1 MLVDWLPQ
9 GLQNLLGPDIVFW
22 IGYLT
27 NGKHLGWYASVQYTL
42 AAMVFGALVA
52 LVLGLIAAAIRN
64 GGPLPLQWL
73 AAGYINVVRGVPDV
87 LFFLFFP
94 IAFEQGL
101 EWLLSFQ
108 VCTPET
114 LALNT
119 GQWPPCDAANIAFD
133 KTQYLILACIS
144 LGIVY
149 GAFVANVIAGALR
162 AVPAGQLEAARA
174 YGMSR
179 MQVLRYVHIRQMWVY
194 AMPGLS
200 NVWMSLI
207 KATSLLSLLQIM
219 DFVTWAQRLGASNFS
234 RAAGLVHEDWRWRY
248 YLVLLVFYILVTY
261 ISEKVFAVLNRRVRR
276 GMPLAEQNLT

>member
-1 MLVDWLPQ
+1 LLPR
-9 GLQNLLGPDIVFW
+9 GLQDLLGPDAVYW

-27 NGKHLGWYASVQYTL
+27 NGKHLLWYASVQFTL
-42 AAMVFGALVA
+42 IAMVFGAAVALLLGLVA
-52 LVLGLIAAAIRN
+52 AAARN
-64 GGPLPLQWL
+64 SGPAPLRWL

-94 IAFEQGL
+94 IAFEQGV
-101 EWLLSFQ
+101 EWAWSLS

-114 LALNT
+114 LAANS
-119 GQWPPCDAANIAFD
+119 GQWPPCDAANWRMTTAE
-133 KTQYLILACIS
+133 YLVLACVS

-174 YGMSR
+174 YGMTNL
-179 MQVLRYVHIRQMWVY
+179 QVLRRVHIRQMWVY
-194 AMPGLS
+194 ALPGLS
-200 NVWMSLI
+200 NVWMSLV

-234 RAAGLVHEDWRWRY
+234 RAAGLIHDDWRWRY
-248 YLVLLVFYILVTY
+248 YLVLLVFYILVTFV
-261 ISEKVFAVLNRRVRR
+261 SEKVFAAINGRVRR
-276 GMPLAEQNLT
+276 GMPLSERAPA

>member
-9 GLQNLLGPDIVFW
+9 GLQNLLGPDVVFW

-52 LVLGLIAAAIRN
+52 LVLGLIAAAVRN
-64 GGPLPLQWL
+64 SGPLPLRWL
-73 AAGYINVVRGVPDV
+73 AAGYINIVRGVPDV

-94 IAFEQGL
+94 IAFEQAL
-101 EWLLSFQ
+101 EWLLSLQ

-114 LALNT
+114 LSLNA
-119 GQWPPCDAANIAFD
+119 GQWPPCDAANISFD

-149 GAFVANVIAGALR
+149 GAFVANVVAGALR
-162 AVPAGQLEAARA
+162 AVPLGQLEAARA
-174 YGMSR
+174 YGMTR

-234 RAAGLVHEDWRWRY
+234 RAAGLVHDDWRWRY

-261 ISEKVFAVLNRRVRR
+261 VSEKIFNVLNRRVRR

>member
-1 MLVDWLPQ
+1 VLVDWLPQ
-9 GLQNLLGPDIVFW
+9 GLKDALGPDIVFW
-22 IGYLT
+22 LGYFT

-42 AAMVFGALVA
+42 EAMVLGAAVA
-52 LVLGLIAAAIRN
+52 LVLGLVAAAIRN
-64 GGPLPLQWL
+64 SGPLPLRWL

-101 EWLLSFQ
+101 EWILSTQ
-108 VCTPET
+108 VCTPAT

-119 GQWPPCDAANIAFD
+119 GQWPPCDAANISFTKD
-133 KTQYLILACIS
+133 QYLILAGVS

-179 MQVLRYVHIRQMWVY
+179 MQVLVRIHIRQMWVY
-194 AMPGLS
+194 ALPGLS
-200 NVWMSLI
+200 NVWMSII

-234 RAAGLVHEDWRWRY
+234 KAAGLVHDDWRWRY
-248 YLVLLVFYILVTY
+248 YLVLLIFYIVVTY
-261 ISEKVFAVLNRRVRR
+261 ISEKVFNVLGARVKR
-276 GMPLAEQNLT
+276 GMALAEQNLT

>member
-9 GLQNLLGPDIVFW
+9 GLKDALGPDLVFW
-22 IGYLT
+22 IGYFT

-52 LVLGLIAAAIRN
+52 LVLGLIAAAVRN
-64 GGPLPLQWL
+64 GGPLPLRWL

-101 EWLLSFQ
+101 EWLLSMQ
-108 VCTPET
+108 VCTPDT

-119 GQWPPCDAANIAFD
+119 GQWPPCDAANLSFN
-133 KTQYLILACIS
+133 KTQYLILACVS

-149 GAFVANVIAGALR
+149 GAFVANVVAGALR

-174 YGMSR
+174 YGMTR
-179 MQVLRYVHIRQMWVY
+179 MQVLRRVHIRQMWVY

-234 RAAGLVHEDWRWRY
+234 RAAGLVHDDWRWRY
-248 YLVLLVFYILVTY
+248 YLVLLIFYIAVTY
-261 ISEKVFAVLNRRVRR
+261 ISEKVFGALSRRVRR